1 MKGPELFITLLT
13 MSLACCVGLA
23 ALVRPKDSDNV
34 VSIDSQSQTQSNAD
48 QQRSDTDKQAR
59 PEIEKE
65 RQQIEQQG
73 QQNLDQDAVAALQET
88 QNAIKAISGNNSSEA
103 LKAIERA
110 SGKLNV
116 LLARHPEKGLIPV
129 SQEVIVIDNAPRD
142 TKQITELGQDAGR
155 AFDDMNYPAARV
167 LLDALRSEIRDRT
180 YNLPLATYP
189 DALKEAAR
197 LLDQKKQ
204 DEAKVALL
212 DAVHTL
218 VAVDRVTPIPLLLA
232 RAAVNGAQVTAQ
244 KDRDSAQKLLEAARN
259 ELLRAKMLGYAGKD
273 PEYTALNND
282 ISNLEKQLKG
292 KGEVAS
298 MFDNLKGKL
307 SSLIKLHSEKKQTG
321 QTQSGQQQA
330 QRR

>member
-1 MKGPELFITLLT
+1 MKGPELLITLLT
-13 MSLACCVGLA
+13 MSLACCVALP
-23 ALVRPKDSDNV
+23 ALVRPKDSNNV

-59 PEIEKE
+59 PEIEKQ

-73 QQNLDQDAVAALQET
+73 RQNVDQDAVAALQET

-103 LKAIERA
+103 LAAIERA
-110 SGKLNV
+110 TGKLNV

-129 SQEVIVIDNAPRD
+129 SQEVIVIDNAPGD
-142 TKQITELGQDAGR
+142 TKQIMELGQDAAR

-189 DALKEAAR
+189 DALKDAAR

-259 ELLRAKMLGYAGKD
+259 ELLRAKVLGYAGKD
-273 PEYTALNND
+273 PEYAALNND
-282 ISNLEKQLKG
+282 ISNLEKQLQG
-292 KGEVAS
+292 KGEIAS

-307 SSLIKLHSEKKQTG
+307 SSLIKRYSEKKQTG
-321 QTQSGQQQA
+321 QTQNGQQQA